1 MQWNKRNAHE
11 LFCLANYKF
20 NECFAFNFWFSKS
33 LSVFVCW
40 ACASEVAAFDSWW
53 FRWRF
58 CLQANGI
65 KIERG
70 LREWR
75 NDSWENTCICG
86 WVPQGQF
93 ILHMVCGT
101 VTIPQRCH
109 IASGGCEC
117 ELAVVPLLL
126 NHSVVSS
133 PTYALDASIRSICMP
148 IHVRSTNTLIGWI
161 CLLSPLAHLI
171 SEMRYRRWRSSI
183 HCMVFN
189 AFDSIFVN
197 ENHFSSLDLLV

>member
-1 MQWNKRNAHE
+1 MKYSAIYWLDDGFGRVLLSNNSTFTSYELTTGIKFSFCWKCSSTKLHRWARETAHPHIESHKGTYTHTHINQTVAVQWNKRNAHE

-70 LREWR
+70 LRE
-75 NDSWENTCICG
+75 
-86 WVPQGQF
+86 
-93 ILHMVCGT
+93 
-101 VTIPQRCH
+101 
-109 IASGGCEC
+109 
-117 ELAVVPLLL
+117 
-126 NHSVVSS
+126 
-133 PTYALDASIRSICMP
+133 
-148 IHVRSTNTLIGWI
+148 
-161 CLLSPLAHLI
+161 
-171 SEMRYRRWRSSI
+171 
-183 HCMVFN
+183 
-189 AFDSIFVN
+189 
-197 ENHFSSLDLLV
+197 